1 MTRVQKNTNQDVCN
15 RNKNMPKQ
23 KTIQEKNPI
32 RLLSRVVLLLGFSD
46 AFWLYMSSSY
56 LRAASGTENVGLF
69 YGVVFACVLGLL
81 FLLPGFIRRLG
92 KTTLL
97 SLLLFFLALAMLV
110 LSILSP
116 SFLGMALLGTVIVIN
131 SVAWVVIDIILE
143 DFSTD
148 NSSGRIR
155 GWHLMLMNTGI
166 LAGPLL
172 ASQLMDRVGFWGI
185 FLASAFLYVLVFLW
199 IILGLHS
206 VNFHF
211 KREVAWKGFWR
222 KIRTTPDILRIY
234 GVSFALEFFY
244 VVMIVYMPLRLLDL
258 GFSWTQIGLIFT
270 VMLLP
275 FVIIQYPLGVLADKR
290 WGEKEM
296 LLIALAILA
305 VSTGV
310 AAFSSSTSLGFWMVV
325 LFVTRIGAAAIEV
338 LRDAYFY
345 KQIDGDD
352 GDIIAF
358 FRTTRP
364 TANIVVAILG
374 AVLLLWFPLTIVFIL
389 SVLVSVSVLCMTFS
403 LKDTVIDSA

>member
-1 MTRVQKNTNQDVCN
+1 
-15 RNKNMPKQ
+15 
-23 KTIQEKNPI
+23 
-32 RLLSRVVLLLGFSD
+32 
-46 AFWLYMSSSY
+46 MSSSY

-389 SVLVSVSVLCMTFS
+389 SVLVSMSVLCMTFS

>member
-1 MTRVQKNTNQDVCN
+1 MS
-15 RNKNMPKQ
+15 KQ
-23 KTIQEKNPI
+23 KIIQEKNPI

-69 YGVVFACVLGLL
+69 YGVVFICVLGIL
-81 FLLPGFIRRLG
+81 FLIPDFIRRLG
-92 KTTLL
+92 KTTFL
-97 SLLLFFLALAMLV
+97 SLLLFLLVLAMLV

-116 SFLGMALLGTVIVIN
+116 SFLGMVLLGAVIVIN
-131 SVAWVVIDIILE
+131 SVTWVVIDIILE

-148 NSSGRIR
+148 DISGRIR

-172 ASQLMDRVGFWGI
+172 ASQLMERVGFWGI
-185 FLASAFLYVLVFLW
+185 FLSSAFLYVLVFLW
-199 IILGLHS
+199 IIFGLHS
-206 VNFHF
+206 VNFYF
-211 KREVAWKGFWR
+211 KREVRWNGFWQ

-244 VVMIVYMPLRLLDL
+244 VVMIVYMPLRLIDL

-275 FVIIQYPLGVLADKR
+275 FVLIQYPLGVLADKR

-310 AAFSSSTSLGFWMVV
+310 AAFSNSVSLMFWMAV

-338 LRDAYFY
+338 LRDSYFY

-374 AVLLLWFPLTIVFIL
+374 AMLLLWFPLAAVFIL
-389 SVLVSVSVLCMTFS
+389 SVIVSVSVLYTTFS
-403 LKDTVIDSA
+403 LQDTIVDKV

>member
-1 MTRVQKNTNQDVCN
+1 
-15 RNKNMPKQ
+15 MPKQ